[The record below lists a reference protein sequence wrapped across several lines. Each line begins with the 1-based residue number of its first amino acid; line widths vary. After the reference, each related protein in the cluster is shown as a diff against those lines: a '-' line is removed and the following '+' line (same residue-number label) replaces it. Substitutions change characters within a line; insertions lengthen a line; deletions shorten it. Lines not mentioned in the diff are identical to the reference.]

1 MARTWAVFFHQ
12 RQSALGKRQGRRS
25 LRLRSSLA
33 IALGCLVALSII
45 LPTQIERGMASP
57 PSISQGVSA
66 DDLVQQGQ
74 QFYDAGRYQD
84 AADRLQQAA
93 QVYAQQGAER
103 QQAIALSNL
112 ALTWQHLGNL
122 EAATRAIDTS
132 LSLLRAADG
141 ANPSRSYAQ
150 ALSIY
155 GRIQLAQGLLN
166 EAYDSWGQ
174 AADLY
179 GTLEDPAGVT
189 QSRINQAQALKDLGF
204 YRRAVDLLQD
214 QVDALNAQPASL
226 TTAIALR
233 SLGETLQLLGQFAP
247 AIQTLEASLA
257 IATQIGD
264 PDAIAA
270 ANLSLGHTL
279 RAQAARQRQ
288 LQEAGTP
295 GAGNATDTLMQAQ
308 RAYTAAIAAD
318 PSFPHQIQIRS
329 SQLSLLVDQQNWL
342 AAQTLWLQLQPDLA
356 QLPPTRASLDQQ
368 VEVAKTL
375 IRLRQGQDPSSS
387 PTVLE
392 IANLLTQ
399 AHQQAQQIGDQRSQ
413 SYALGTLGELYEQ
426 NQQWRDA
433 QTLTQDA
440 LALSRRLE
448 APEVSYRWQWQLGR
462 LLKQQ
467 QDREGAIA
475 AYDQAIAT
483 LKTLRSDVVSINNP
497 EAWLSFRDT
506 IEPVHREFVDLL
518 LAPDRTPSSAE
529 LDRAR
534 ETVEALQLAELDN
547 FFKAACL
554 DADAVNIETIDPRA
568 AVIYPI
574 LLSDR
579 LELIL
584 NLPDQPPIRHSV
596 PVPAETVAATA
607 RELRP
612 LLFRDLSGIGIRLR
626 PLTAQLY
633 DWLIRPLAADLAT
646 SDLDTLVFVL
656 DGSLRNI
663 PMAVLFDGT
672 DYLIQDYNI
681 ALAPGLQLVDPAPER
696 SPDYSILLAG
706 VSEVPEDSPFFGLLN
721 NLPNVEEELNAIRS
735 QISGQVLLNEA
746 FTTRSLQTTVNVAST
761 PIVHL
766 ATHGQFSSDLDNTYV
781 LAWDNTINVLQ
792 LRDLLE
798 VTDVRRRVPIE
809 LLVFSACDTAQ
820 GDDRA
825 ALGLAGV
832 AVQAGARSTIGSLWK
847 VDDASTSVFMQ
858 QFYQALTQDNLS
870 KAAALRQ
877 AQLALLD
884 SEAYQAPYYWAPFIL
899 VGNWL

>member
-45 LPTQIERGMASP
+45 LPVQIERGMASP

-93 QVYAQQGAER
+93 QAYAQQGAER

-166 EAYDSWGQ
+166 EAYDSWGE

-214 QVDALNAQPASL
+214 QVDSLNAQPASL
-226 TTAIALR
+226 TSAIALR

-257 IATQIGD
+257 IATQIAD
-264 PDAIAA
+264 PNAIAD

-279 RAQAARQRQ
+279 RAQAASQRQ

-295 GAGNATDTLMQAQ
+295 GAGNPTDTLIQAQ
-308 RAYTAAIAAD
+308 RAYAAAIAAD
-318 PSFPHQIQIRS
+318 PSLLRQIQIRS
-329 SQLSLLVDQQNWL
+329 SQLSLLVDQQDWS

-392 IANLLTQ
+392 IAHLLTQ
-399 AHQQAQQIGDQRSQ
+399 AHQQAQQMGDQRSQ

-475 AYDQAIAT
+475 AYGQAIAT

-554 DADAVNIETIDPRA
+554 DADAVDIETIDPRA

-596 PVPAETVAATA
+596 PVPAETVIATA
-607 RELRP
+607 RELR
-612 LLFRDLSGIGIRLR
+612 LQLFRDLSGIRLR
-626 PLTAQLY
+626 PLAAQLY
-633 DWLIRPLAADLAT
+633 DWLIRPLAADLAS

-681 ALAPGLQLVDPAPER
+681 ALAPGLQLVEPASER

-706 VSEVPEDSPFFGLLN
+706 VSEVPEDSPFFGILN

-735 QISGQVLLNEA
+735 QIPGQVLLNEA

-781 LAWDNTINVLQ
+781 LAWDNAINVLQ

-884 SEAYQAPYYWAPFIL
+884 HETYQAPYYWAPFIL